1 MSLKSNRPPRR
12 QPQRTCVVCH
22 TTSDKRALVRIV
34 RLAAGGVQ
42 VDERG
47 KLPGRG
53 AYLCQQASCWQTAL
67 HTPVLQHALN
77 TQLSESER
85 SQLEE
90 YARRFVVNDS
100 TPVENT
106 RQRQR

>member
-1 MSLKSNRPPRR
+1 LSPKNSRPPRR
-12 QPQRTCVVCH
+12 QPQRTCIVCH
-22 TTSDKRALVRIV
+22 QTSEKRALTRVV

-53 AYLCQQASCWQTAL
+53 AYLCQQWSCWQTAL
-67 HTPVLQHALN
+67 HTPALQRALN
-77 TQLSESER
+77 TQLSDAEKD
-85 SQLEE
+85 QLEQ
-90 YARRFVVNDS
+90 YAGRIAVKTS

-106 RQRQR
+106 R